1 MLAATQFELLN
12 AGLALFI
19 FAGGFYRRSYIHD
32 GGPVGIAVSVVIV
45 IIAALNLVVP
55 RMSASAC

>member
-1 MLAATQFELLN
+1 MLRWIKTRKVSN
-12 AGLALFI
+12 V
-19 FAGGFYRRSYIHD
+19 YRRSYIHD